1 MEMMMNEVRATEFID
16 YKIELLDS
24 NVRAWDKH
32 IYLTAPDGETY
43 SILLYWNSED
53 GYILDSDNDV
63 PLEFRDRPE
72 LEYILDCLTEDKVN
86 NVKEE

>member
-1 MEMMMNEVRATEFID
+1 MPEVSSVEFID
-16 YKIELLDS
+16 WKIELLDS

-32 IYLTAPDGETY
+32 IYLTSPDGLTF

-63 PLEFRDRPE
+63 PLEFKDRPE
-72 LEYILDCLTEDKVN
+72 FEYVLDCLTTDLVN
-86 NVKEE
+86 NVKE

>member
-1 MEMMMNEVRATEFID
+1 MSEVLQSEFND
-16 YKIELLDS
+16 WGVELLDS

-63 PLEFRDRPE
+63 PVQFKDRPE
-72 LEYILDCLTEDKVN
+72 FEYVLDCLTEDKVN
-86 NVKEE
+86 NVKE

>member
-1 MEMMMNEVRATEFID
+1 MNEVRATEFID

>member
-1 MEMMMNEVRATEFID
+1 MMPEVRATEFIH

-53 GYILDSDNDV
+53 GYILDSDNDI

-72 LEYILDCLTEDKVN
+72 FEYVLDCLTADKVN
-86 NVKEE
+86 NVKE

>member
-1 MEMMMNEVRATEFID
+1 MQLPEVSSIEFID
-16 YKIELLDS
+16 WKIELLDS

-32 IYLTAPDGETY
+32 IYLTGPDKETY

-63 PLEFRDRPE
+63 PLEFKDRPE
-72 LEYILDCLTEDKVN
+72 FEYVLDCLTADKVN
-86 NVKEE
+86 NVKE